1 MNKRALWIG
10 LLLAGLIAAVT
21 LLNGCTFNTTA
32 VPGLPQGWSPLPTRA
47 PAPILSLE
55 EALARTR
62 TALLRNDIEGA
73 QQAWEQAN
81 TLAPTNTVVLREGAR
96 VALAAGNLDQ
106 AEARAWKA
114 VEANS
119 KDPMVWALLGVI
131 LQRKGDSG
139 PSREALAMAQS
150 LNPKLAPDLFS
161 TRWVNARRLGDKGA
175 MEELAREYALANP
188 DGPLTAYYRAEALLA
203 DADADSAL
211 DLLLLNT
218 HADSPAVLWFTLGR
232 TYLRLYGWQNT
243 LTAMEVAGARFSRG
257 DASLYLASDAPA
269 RDINLAQAQAY
280 LGLSRCTEAEPILR
294 KLSTP
299 QPELHS
305 LWQQAFNCLTP
316 SPTWTPWLPSDRGAA
331 PPGSQDVQP

>member
-10 LLLAGLIAAVT
+10 LLGGLLTALT
-21 LLNGCTFNTTA
+21 LLNACTFSPATA
-32 VPGLPQGWSPLPTRA
+32 PGRPAGWSPLPTRA

-62 TALLRNDIEGA
+62 TALLRNDIDGA
-73 QQAWEQAN
+73 QEAWQQAS

-96 VALAAGNLDQ
+96 VALAAGDLEK
-106 AEARAWKA
+106 AENRAWQA
-114 VEANS
+114 VQASPKE
-119 KDPMVWALLGVI
+119 PTTWALLGVI
-131 LQRKGDSG
+131 WQRKGDSE

-150 LNPKLAPDLFS
+150 LNPELAPDLFS
-161 TRWVNARRLGDKGA
+161 TRWVNARRLGDKAA

-188 DGPLTAYYRAEALLA
+188 DGALTAYFRAEALLVDN
-203 DADADSAL
+203 DARSAL

-218 HADSPAVLWFTLGR
+218 KAESPAVLWFTLGR
-232 TYLRLYGWQNT
+232 AYLRLYGWQNT
-243 LTAMEVAGARFSRG
+243 LTAMEVAGGRFSRG

-280 LGLSRCTEAEPILR
+280 LGLSRCTDAEPILR

-299 QPELHS
+299 QPELHP
-305 LWQQAFNCLTP
+305 LWLQAFNCLTP